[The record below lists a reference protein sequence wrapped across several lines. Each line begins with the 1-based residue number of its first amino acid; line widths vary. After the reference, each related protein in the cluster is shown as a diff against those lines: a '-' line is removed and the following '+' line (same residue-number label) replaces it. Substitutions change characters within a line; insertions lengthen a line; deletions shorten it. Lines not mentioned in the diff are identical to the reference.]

1 MTRQQGAA
9 HAISVRV
16 IEAAVGLAIDGK
28 MTAEKVIEY
37 GCMTPECL
45 TVETLL
51 LVARDMGVRPDV
63 LLLGRPALVAA

>member
-1 MTRQQGAA
+1 MTRRQVGAA

-16 IEAAVGLAIDGK
+16 IEAAMELAVDGK
-28 MTAEKVIEY
+28 MTAEKAIEY

-51 LVARDMGVRPDV
+51 LVARDTGVRPDA
-63 LLLGRPALVAA
+63 LLLEGRC